1 MASSCV
7 DDRICDSGSE
17 YGDAEDT
24 INTSQNTL
32 TPSDK
37 KRKGSP
43 LADNPI
49 KKINSLPDISKLVG
63 KEKKKAPPKS
73 FSENL

>member
-1 MASSCV
+1 MASIIV

-24 INTSQNTL
+24 INLSQY

-43 LADNPI
+43 LSDNPI
-49 KKINSLPDISKLVG
+49 KKINSLPDISKLAG
-63 KEKKKAPPKS
+63 KDKKKVPPKS
-73 FSENL
+73 FQKISN

>member
-1 MASSCV
+1 MASIVV

-24 INTSQNTL
+24 INLSQY

-43 LADNPI
+43 LSDNPI
-49 KKINSLPDISKLVG
+49 KKINSLPDIS
-63 KEKKKAPPKS
+63 
-73 FSENL
+73 